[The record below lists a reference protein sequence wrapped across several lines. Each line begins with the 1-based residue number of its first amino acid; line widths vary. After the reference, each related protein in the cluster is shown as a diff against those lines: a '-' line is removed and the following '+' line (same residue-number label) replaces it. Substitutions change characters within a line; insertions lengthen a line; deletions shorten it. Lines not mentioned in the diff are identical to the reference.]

1 VADIKDVLT
10 GQLAISEQFPLEGE
24 GGEDPFVI
32 DLDDHHYHGTP
43 AVSHRHYMRY
53 PMVGNGGMPH
63 MADVEKVARF
73 ASGVLVQGMRV
84 VFVSLHPVPRAMCAA
99 RTMHLSVGGTIQG
112 AIMAVNKVDGTAFE
126 DDRVLDVMLALGGA
140 AK

>member
-1 VADIKDVLT
+1 
-10 GQLAISEQFPLEGE
+10 
-24 GGEDPFVI
+24 
-32 DLDDHHYHGTP
+32 
-43 AVSHRHYMRY
+43 
-53 PMVGNGGMPH
+53 
-63 MADVEKVARF
+63 MADVEKIARF
-73 ASGVLVQGMRV
+73 ASGVIVQGARV

-126 DDRVLDVMLALGGA
+126 DDRVLDVMLVLGGA

>member
-10 GQLAISEQFPLEGE
+10 GQLAISDQLPLEAESGD
-24 GGEDPFVI
+24 DPLIV
-32 DLDDHHYHGTP
+32 DLDDHKYTGQIGYLP
-43 AVSHRHYMRY
+43 RHYLRY
-53 PMVGNGGMPH
+53 PMVGIVIPH

-73 ASGVLVQGMRV
+73 ASGVIVQGARV

-112 AIMAVNKVDGTAFE
+112 AIMAVNRVDGTAFE
-126 DDRVLDVMLALGGA
+126 DDRVLDVMLVLGGA